1 MRADHRTRRGEPVA
15 RSVLFRSPVL
25 EIRDNRCSRRDP
37 GLTGDTPPLPWH
49 ELTLPRQGLWYRH
62 LGRRALPVDVHHV
75 HFLDRGESHRVSHPA
90 GCGDRNTGLILAPAT
105 LRELLAAASPA
116 DDGELRFGRACT
128 RVDDRLHAAH
138 RLLLTAAA
146 LADRGELEPLTV
158 ETLALQLAARTL
170 GVAMAAAAAPL
181 PARAQRDL
189 VEAARV
195 ALHGDLDRPVSLA
208 DVAAAVASSPF
219 HLSRLFSA
227 QVGMPMHRY
236 RLLLRL
242 RAAVELIVTGSQP
255 LAEIAAV
262 TGFADRCHLTRL
274 CRRHLRLS
282 PTQLRQHLAAAR
294 LPGLLQQLL
303 AAT

>member
-1 MRADHRTRRGEPVA
+1 VRADNRTRRGEPVA
-15 RSVLFRSPVL
+15 RNVLFRSPVL

-37 GLTGDTPPLPWH
+37 GLTGETPPLPWH

-62 LGRRALPVDVHHV
+62 LGRRALPVDVHHA

-90 GCGDRNTGLILAPAT
+90 GCGDRNTGLILASAT
-105 LRELLAAASPA
+105 LRELLAAAA
-116 DDGELRFGRACT
+116 VDDGELRFGRAYT

-138 RLLLTAAA
+138 RLLLAAAA
-146 LADRGELEPLTV
+146 LVERGELEPLTV

-170 GVAMAAAAAPL
+170 GVAMAAPAPAL

-189 VEAARV
+189 VEAARA

-208 DVAAAVASSPF
+208 DVAAAVGSSPF

-227 QVGMPMHRY
+227 HVGVPMHRY

-242 RAAVELIVTGSQP
+242 RAAVELIVTGAQP
-255 LAEIAAV
+255 LAEVAAA

-274 CRRHLRLS
+274 CRRHLGLS
-282 PTQLRQHLAAAR
+282 PAQLRQRLSAAR

-303 AAT
+303 AAN